1 MLKKRL
7 EAEAFSMALTT
18 DIWTSIAT
26 EAYMTVTCHYIDQN
40 LQLQNFVLET
50 LAFPERHT
58 GGNIADKLKGVGE
71 RWGITHKVIIVSHDQ
86 GSNMEAAMEVLT
98 NDCNWQSLPCCAHRL
113 QLCLLAGLKI
123 NAIDKLIGAVKKIVS
138 HFSHSVVATE
148 ALKNKQ
154 QQMNI
159 TAKKLINSCP
169 TRWNS
174 TYEML
179 QRVLKLRW
187 PVTAVLSDDTITKRS
202 DRYLDLKTEQWK
214 LTEDL
219 VAVLEPFTIATTFF
233 SYEENVSISSVFAIL
248 HGLLE
253 KLKPKEDS
261 ASECSD
267 SKIIKDFKETVTLQ
281 IVQRFELQSLH
292 SAHPLLIGS
301 LLDPRFKNITLSK
314 FKEGEIQTLK
324 NGLIELMEV
333 AKEQA
338 SEATEESSGDSQGT
352 MNTNDP
358 ATPPAKK
365 EKLTALDV
373 LLGPEQLSL
382 DSTLENEL
390 KKYLAEA
397 PVPRKENPLSWWKA
411 NATRFKTLP
420 FVARRL
426 LCMPAASTSAERV
439 FSTAG
444 LTITK
449 LRSNLK
455 PKNADALIFLSKNL
469 SKLL

>member
-1 MLKKRL
+1 MK
-7 EAEAFSMALTT
+7 E
-18 DIWTSIAT
+18 
-26 EAYMTVTCHYIDQN
+26 
-40 LQLQNFVLET
+40 
-50 LAFPERHT
+50 
-58 GGNIADKLKGVGE
+58 VGE
-71 RWGITHKVIIVSHDQ
+71 RWGITDKVIIVSHDQ

-98 NDCNWQSLPCCAHRL
+98 EDCNWQSLPCCAHRL
-113 QLCLLAGLKI
+113 QLCLLAGFKV
-123 NAIDKLIGAVKKIVS
+123 NAIDKLIAAVKKIVS
-138 HFSHSVVATE
+138 HFHHSVVATE

-159 TAKKLINSCP
+159 TSKKLINSCP

-187 PVTAVLSDDTITKRS
+187 PITAVLSDDTTTKRS

-233 SYEENVSISSVFAIL
+233 SYEENVAISSVFAIL

-253 KLKPKEDS
+253 KLEKDFATEG
-261 ASECSD
+261 SD
-267 SKIIKDFKETVTLQ
+267 SKIIKDFKETVGL
-281 IVQRFELQSLH
+281 LQSLH

-301 LLDPRFKNITLSK
+301 LLDPRFKSITLSK
-314 FKEGEIQTLK
+314 FNEGDIKALK
-324 NGLIELMEV
+324 DGLIELMEV
-333 AKEQA
+333 AEEQ
-338 SEATEESSGDSQGT
+338 ATEERSRDSRDTTALGTLTSTLCTGDS
-352 MNTNDP
+352 

-365 EKLTALDV
+365 EKLTALDM
-373 LLGPEQLSL
+373 LLGPEQLSQ

-390 KKYLAEA
+390 KNYLAEA
-397 PVPRKENPLSWWKA
+397 PIPRKENPLTWWKA

-420 FVARRL
+420 FVARWL
-426 LCMPAASTSAERV
+426 LCMPATSTSAERV

-455 PKNADALIFLSKNL
+455 LKNVDALIFLNKNL
-469 SKLL
+469 SKLV